1 MSLFRKREPPA
12 SGPGAEQAL
21 PRAAACFTT
30 PAMTRRA
37 ADWLGNLGG
46 CRPLGILSDDCDDVV
61 WQCTAEKADLLL
73 MKADFTDSAEEPRD
87 ISACCDVA
95 IEIKRRR
102 PECRV
107 YLICEDGYP
116 KKQAALDKAVELKLI
131 DGYCIGDLSAQQMR
145 TWLDETAESMKTAA
159 SPPKNQEPGRRNK
172 A

>member
-73 MKADFTDSAEEPRD
+73 MKVDLSEGAEEPRD

-95 IEIKRRR
+95 IEIKRRL

-116 KKQAALDKAVELKLI
+116 KKQAALEKAVELKLI
-131 DGYCIGDLSAQQMR
+131 DGHCIGDLSAQQMR
-145 TWLDETAESMKTAA
+145 AWLDEATESMRAAESRDTEFRK
-159 SPPKNQEPGRRNK
+159 EE
-172 A
+172 